1 MATQK
6 DNMTEEKLELIVR
19 GDIRKLHLKP
29 NDKVIVTVKDYLT
42 SDTMKQMRKQLEQLF
57 PKNQVVFMVGGAR
70 INVVSGDE

>member
-1 MATQK
+1 MS
-6 DNMTEEKLELIVR
+6 EKIELSVR

-57 PKNQVVFMVGGAR
+57 PKNQVIFMVGGAR